1 MLEKAEQNRHN
12 VINNGDTFVEV
23 NSGNILNNL
32 TGVTSGSTLMEDKAI
47 YKKVLSDIIGV
58 TGETNSTS
66 TLSLNVNYD
75 WQFELV
81 RGLIYPIVRPL
92 FTPKVLFLLML
103 NKKIMGSLD
112 EVSNIDTTD
121 VVNKLMDSLFFIIK
135 DIIKQIKD
143 LLVDMFLTL
152 ILEKLKPLLE
162 LFASRM
168 LLEALQMYKNLLLQI
183 KECFILFG
191 TKQYGTKGDD
201 VNYADIIPEQII
213 PEQTIC

>member
-1 MLEKAEQNRHN
+1 
-12 VINNGDTFVEV
+12 
-23 NSGNILNNL
+23 
-32 TGVTSGSTLMEDKAI
+32 
-47 YKKVLSDIIGV
+47 
-58 TGETNSTS
+58 
-66 TLSLNVNYD
+66 
-75 WQFELV
+75 
-81 RGLIYPIVRPL
+81 
-92 FTPKVLFLLML
+92 
-103 NKKIMGSLD
+103 
-112 EVSNIDTTD
+112 
-121 VVNKLMDSLFFIIK
+121 MDSLFFIIK